1 MGIASKIVKGGL
13 EALAKKA
20 RRAEDLERKA
30 AEAYAQMP
38 EYLQDPYL
46 GLSTSNIGK
55 VTKSILEK
63 APRKSKAT
71 LEAEGY
77 YHPIG
82 NKLKLSKPAQEYTA
96 DIVDDPNMPLVPK
109 ILKSPEDLYGKV
121 GIPLVGDR
129 SDTGKLLRG
138 IEGVIFDEPV
148 ILEGGFKF
156 GRAHQYKNPK
166 ISSVWASDPNVVTS
180 LNNQIKRAAESG
192 KDVLGISSMGS
203 QTMVD
208 YNTMIAKSALNMTDL
223 KGIHPKA
230 IETFN
235 SEIKNLANKNKETGK
250 ITTPFQNF
258 LGIDHPEVTT
268 QLLSKGA
275 GELRKAFIRTME
287 KDQYRKLGFP
297 EMAPIRKAVTD
308 AEILDLPLGSTG
320 LEMYKMSPEG
330 NIVEAP
336 KNPHSTY
343 PVHMQGEVFGG
354 FETPIDYKNMFSTFY
369 EPKKLMSVKDP
380 QAYRAYSLSA
390 PIQEFNQQWLDEV
403 MPIYQQ
409 KIKDITGRKKGGEI
423 HPDGSARLANG
434 ASARKM
440 VQYILKDQEGYAGG
454 GLAKK
459 IAKTL
464 AKDYKPT
471 KGKISEV
478 KDYIRDAKGEY
489 GAQRVERAADLVPNL
504 EKQYS
509 ARALREAFDGDNAK
523 SVMVI
528 NPAEYEKYA
537 KQLPEYYGKPMSG
550 IKFTEGK
557 QVPITIPPSESY
569 YDILTGK
576 NPLERSDYTSR
587 KMILDDYLDYLG
599 QTARGKGLLEAPY
612 LMLDESKGLKNFRIA
627 GHEGRHR
634 ARALEKLGDES
645 TLIRLLPRGIRE
657 GLPRSSQEEYQEGLK
672 ELLGPNPKVYPEK
685 PYGDKYKENYRSL
698 IELPEFFAEGGS
710 VDKDPEQLRNII
722 KGILGSDI
730 EKDQDFGAGGVV
742 KNIAKKLAK
751 ELPEASASGKTP
763 ISTTV
768 GTYKKASPILLEDI
782 KDVNA
787 PVLDYGSGM
796 GLGAEEL
803 RKTFPNVKTL
813 EPFYKGNFD
822 FTDPSKVPSGE
833 FKGLT
838 NFSVLNTVTPEVRD
852 SIVENIGRVM
862 DRGGVG
868 LITARSPSAVM
879 STKGRLANE
888 PNSMITQKGTYQ
900 KGFDTDE
907 LREYIKYILGSDF
920 EYEPL
925 KGLSGTSVKVKKK
938 ADGGT
943 ITTPEIEVKPE
954 YETLKEV
961 PRGKI
966 SGKIAD
972 ILKPAS
978 EFLGKYEVI
987 PQIPLIGG
995 TSIAELTGV
1004 EGLQTLADDMSRG
1017 YRPIRNLER
1026 GKLQSS
1032 YFDPRLADA
1041 ADLGLTALG
1050 GIGAAKNLGK
1060 TAIKEGMR
1068 QIQTGEGMLGRNVIN
1083 PRMNV
1088 IKDPGG
1094 MVVGAEKELDQQLLY
1109 LKKNEGVVGRYV
1121 PTENIVATGVEG
1133 SLKDKNAVALNS
1145 WVDTK
1150 VRKYIRNQAGS
1161 KDDPILKSI
1170 ESGVE
1175 HNFTPPQSGD
1185 TKYNISMKR
1194 KFAGKDPQGIA
1205 TTERGKDWE
1214 YTVDSIFNPVK
1225 SSEIKDILQRG
1236 KDLPPSIASDKLIAS
1251 VLRTEHNLPVY
1262 NKQDL
1267 EALQLINQIPDETVY
1282 GLNPE
1287 ITNRLGLNHMT
1298 DVLSEDLNAGRLRP
1312 EQLNQMSIEKA
1323 IRRVAEYDAEK
1334 AKIASKAEADRI
1346 KDLPTPITYNKDYKW
1361 LELKHPTDP
1370 AITKEAL
1377 KSEGNQMGHCVGTHC
1392 DYYDGVMNG
1401 SKQIFSLRDANNKP
1415 HVTIETNIVRDLDRW
1430 LNANKETISK
1440 DPELSKRIFTDDF
1453 DEKYPR
1459 NRIDDEE
1466 LVNMY
1471 IGNMKKT
1478 MKEKGL
1484 PIHEDPGAYV
1494 NIKQVKGNKNSR
1506 PKDPYQNYV
1515 TDFIQK
1521 NPTGHEIVDI
1531 YELENTNLMNVN
1543 DVSTNGIVPKEI
1555 HFHPDV
1561 EKAMTSFYPA
1571 FKNLMSADKEEL
1583 TYRLF
1588 KTAAKDLAR
1597 QNKNY
1602 FTGEDLLENIRNK
1615 YLPMPKAKGG
1625 SIDLQ
1630 QEYKLEN
1637 MRRRYG

>member
-138 IEGVIFDEPV
+138 IEGVTFDEPV

-434 ASARKM
+434 ASARKT
-440 VQYILKDQEGYAGG
+440 VKYILKGQEGYAVG

-459 IAKTL
+459 IAKKLVQGATESSKAFQKINFGDVVSGNKVRDEIPNRSSIGASL
-464 AKDYKPT
+464 YDYKIDGVQEVPMSAFEVQGKPKYRSVEEENHT
-471 KGKISEV
+471 KNLANQIKENKELNPLIVV
-478 KDYIRDAKGEY
+478 KDKDGYYVLE
-489 GAQRVERAADLVPNL
+489 GAHRFD
-504 EKQYS
+504 
-509 ARALREAFDGDNAK
+509 ALRELDTPSF
-523 SVMVI
+523 
-528 NPAEYEKYA
+528 PA
-537 KQLPEYYGKPMSG
+537 L
-550 IKFTEGK
+550 
-557 QVPITIPPSESY
+557 VVHDLES
-569 YDILTGK
+569 
-576 NPLERSDYTSR
+576 
-587 KMILDDYLDYLG
+587 LG
-599 QTARGKGLLEAPY
+599 QQGY
-612 LMLDESKGLKNFRIA
+612 
-627 GHEGRHR
+627 
-634 ARALEKLGDES
+634 
-645 TLIRLLPRGIRE
+645 
-657 GLPRSSQEEYQEGLK
+657 
-672 ELLGPNPKVYPEK
+672 
-685 PYGDKYKENYRSL
+685 
-698 IELPEFFAEGGS
+698 
-710 VDKDPEQLRNII
+710 
-722 KGILGSDI
+722 
-730 EKDQDFGAGGVV
+730 GAGGIA
-742 KNIAKKLAK
+742 KKIAKKLAK

-768 GTYKKASPILLEDI
+768 GTYRKASPILLEDI

-787 PVLDYGSGM
+787 PILDYGSGM

-961 PRGKI
+961 PRTGKI

-978 EFLGKYEVI
+978 EFLGQYKVI

-995 TSIAELTGV
+995 ASAAELTGV
-1004 EGLQTLADDMSRG
+1004 EGLQTLAEDMSYG
-1017 YRPIRNLER
+1017 YKPIRNLER
-1026 GKLQSS
+1026 GKLQTS
-1032 YFDPRLADA
+1032 YFDPRILDAVDLA
-1041 ADLGLTALG
+1041 GTAVGVPIL
-1050 GIGAAKNLGK
+1050 AKNLGK
-1060 TAIKEGMR
+1060 TAFKEGMR

-1083 PRMNV
+1083 PRQNV

-1121 PTENIVATGVEG
+1121 TTENIVATGVEG

-1484 PIHEDPGAYV
+1484 PINEDPGAYV

>member
-20 RRAEDLERKA
+20 
-30 AEAYAQMP
+30 
-38 EYLQDPYL
+38 
-46 GLSTSNIGK
+46 
-55 VTKSILEK
+55 
-63 APRKSKAT
+63 PRKSKAV

-109 ILKSPEDLYGKV
+109 ILRSPEDLYGKV

-138 IEGVIFDEPV
+138 IEGVTFDEPV
-148 ILEGGFKF
+148 GLEGGFKF

-166 ISSVWASDPNVVTS
+166 VSSVWASDPNVVTS

-423 HPDGSARLANG
+423 HPDGSTRLANG
-434 ASARKM
+434 ASARKT
-440 VQYILKDQEGYAGG
+440 VEYLLKDKNGYAGG
-454 GLAKK
+454 GIAKK
-459 IAKTL
+459 IAKKLVQGATESSKAFQKINFGDVVSGNKVRDEIPNRSSISASL
-464 AKDYKPT
+464 YDYKIDGIQEVPMSTFEVQGKPKYRSVEEENHT
-471 KGKISEV
+471 KNLANQIKENKELNPLIVV
-478 KDYIRDAKGEY
+478 KDKDGYYVLE
-489 GAQRVERAADLVPNL
+489 GAHRFD
-504 EKQYS
+504 
-509 ARALREAFDGDNAK
+509 ALRELDTPSF
-523 SVMVI
+523 
-528 NPAEYEKYA
+528 PA
-537 KQLPEYYGKPMSG
+537 LVVHDM
-550 IKFTEGK
+550 
-557 QVPITIPPSESY
+557 ES
-569 YDILTGK
+569 
-576 NPLERSDYTSR
+576 
-587 KMILDDYLDYLG
+587 LG
-599 QTARGKGLLEAPY
+599 
-612 LMLDESKGLKNFRIA
+612 
-627 GHEGRHR
+627 
-634 ARALEKLGDES
+634 
-645 TLIRLLPRGIRE
+645 
-657 GLPRSSQEEYQEGLK
+657 
-672 ELLGPNPKVYPEK
+672 
-685 PYGDKYKENYRSL
+685 
-698 IELPEFFAEGGS
+698 
-710 VDKDPEQLRNII
+710 EQ
-722 KGILGSDI
+722 SY
-730 EKDQDFGAGGVV
+730 GAGGVV

-868 LITARSPSAVM
+868 LITARSPSSVM

-907 LREYIKYILGSDF
+907 LREYIRYILGSDF
-920 EYEPL
+920 ELEPL

-938 ADGGT
+938 ADGGI

-961 PRGKI
+961 PRTGKI

-978 EFLGKYEVI
+978 EFLGQYKVI

-995 TSIAELTGV
+995 ASAAELTGV
-1004 EGLQTLADDMSRG
+1004 EGLQTLAEDMSYG
-1017 YRPIRNLER
+1017 YKPIRNLER
-1026 GKLQSS
+1026 GKLQTS
-1032 YFDPRLADA
+1032 YFDPRILDAVDLA
-1041 ADLGLTALG
+1041 GTAVGVPIL
-1050 GIGAAKNLGK
+1050 AKNLGK

-1068 QIQTGEGMLGRNVIN
+1068 QIQTGEGILGRNVMN

-1094 MVVGAEKELDQQLLY
+1094 MVVGGEKALDDGLISI
-1109 LKKNEGVVGRYV
+1109 KRNERPNAPRLTPNLPFGEMVNEINQI
-1121 PTENIVATGVEG
+1121 P
-1133 SLKDKNAVALNS
+1133 KDPNAVALNA
-1145 WVDTK
+1145 WIDTK
-1150 VRKYIRNQAGS
+1150 VKKYIRNQAGS
-1161 KDDPILKSI
+1161 KDDPILKAI

-1185 TKYNISMKR
+1185 TKYSIAMKR
-1194 KFAGKDPQGIA
+1194 KLAGKDPQGIA

-1214 YTVDSIFNPVK
+1214 YTVDSIFKPTK
-1225 SSEIKDILQRG
+1225 SSDIKEILSRYELPHSNQEANDRFTSSLLRMEHDLPVHTK
-1236 KDLPPSIASDKLIAS
+1236 KDLD
-1251 VLRTEHNLPVY
+1251 
-1262 NKQDL
+1262 
-1267 EALQLINQIPDETVY
+1267 ALQLINQIPDETVY
-1282 GLNPE
+1282 GLNPVF
-1287 ITNRLGLNHMT
+1287 TNKLGIDHMV

-1323 IRRVAEYDAEK
+1323 TRRVAEYDAEK

-1361 LELKHPTDP
+1361 LELNHPTDP

-1459 NRIDDEE
+1459 SRIDDED
-1466 LVNMY
+1466 LVNEY

-1484 PIHEDPGAYV
+1484 PINEDPGAYV

-1506 PKDPYQNYV
+1506 PKDEYQDYV

-1531 YELENTNLMNVN
+1531 HELDNTNLMGVQNVAE
-1543 DVSTNGIVPKEI
+1543 SGLVPKEI

-1561 EKAMTSFYPA
+1561 EKAVKKRNAYYGY
-1571 FKNLMSADKEEL
+1571 DKENQSDFRIQDENKYMLFQEAAHDL
-1583 TYRLF
+1583 TE
-1588 KTAAKDLAR
+1588 
-1597 QNKNY
+1597 QGKNY
-1602 FTGEDLLENIRNK
+1602 FTKDDLLNQIREK
-1615 YLPMPKAKGG
+1615 YLLPKQKAKGG